1 MTKHDSV
8 RDRSRS
14 RSTAEAGPGAP
25 GRTRGSFLALGSTAL
40 ALLSGGA
47 ASDARADDGAPS
59 SANVFVQALVNGRAT
74 APLPDDPRWADVVA
88 ALKHQA
94 GSDAALQIAAM
105 RVAKFTNQTQCGRV
119 AFALWQP
126 LTNQAWPQLG
136 GQLNICEDGKP
147 PLQVCAQAPDQLVPV
162 GLRCADGVPAQDT
175 AEVRQAIDAAIA
187 AGSLSA
193 DQVRRSLVEAAP
205 GQAPGQTARQR
216 PSQAPASPR
225 TTQ

>member
-1 MTKHDSV
+1 MNPHDNFSE
-8 RDRSRS
+8 RSRC
-14 RSTAEAGPGAP
+14 TAEAGPSAP
-25 GRTRGSFLALGSTAL
+25 GRTCWSLLALASAAL
-40 ALLSGGA
+40 ALLAGAA
-47 ASDARADDGAPS
+47 ASDARADDGPPT
-59 SANVFVQALVNGRAT
+59 SANVFVNALVHGRAT

-88 ALKHQA
+88 ALKRQA

-105 RVAKFTNQTQCGRV
+105 RVAKFTNQAQCGRV

-126 LTNQAWPQLG
+126 LTNKAWPQLG

-205 GQAPGQTARQR
+205 GQAPT
-216 PSQAPASPR
+216 SPR
-225 TTQ
+225 TTR